1 MKKLIFLMAIFWMI
15 CPDMAQAQTR
25 RTVRKPTTSSSQ
37 PSTTKR
43 QEDLRQQH
51 RLDSIEALYN
61 DLKSRYENDQAKAG
75 TTKKDTNGTEYQV
88 ARVVLDGSIIT
99 IYLRVRNRNDSPTL
113 RFGNLANSIGLIASP
128 FKLNNDTKTYKITD
142 TKDCYV
148 EKGYWREIE
157 LGSEY
162 NVKTYPSPKLVD
174 ELCVRE
180 GHNPDN
186 PIKFENIKITRVE

>member
-1 MKKLIFLMAIFWMI
+1 MAIFWMI

-43 QEDLRQQH
+43 QEDLRQQR

-128 FKLNNDTKTYKITD
+128 FKLNNDTKTYNITD
-142 TKDCYV
+142 TKDCY
-148 EKGYWREIE
+148 
-157 LGSEY
+157 
-162 NVKTYPSPKLVD
+162 VD